1 MFCPGLF
8 VGEYSIFPSSL
19 ISGESRDAGA
29 SEDPIREAFSHR
41 RAPAGRC
48 GGLRVWRSLR
58 RHTERPRPGMVNQS
72 FQLISFQKGYAW
84 TIEYFSVKQ
93 PKRGTS
99 KKALSVLGCSFHV
112 WYWSA
117 RSVGD
122 AERLLHTVVTGK
134 SFGFK

>member
-1 MFCPGLF
+1 MFCSGVF
-8 VGEYSIFPSSL
+8 VGDYIQFSL

-29 SEDPIREAFSHR
+29 SEDPLREAFSHR

-93 PKRGTS
+93 QKEYI
-99 KKALSVLGCSFHV
+99 LGRTDF
-112 WYWSA
+112 
-117 RSVGD
+117 D
-122 AERLLHTVVTGK
+122 L
-134 SFGFK
+134 FGAHYFLGSLGHN